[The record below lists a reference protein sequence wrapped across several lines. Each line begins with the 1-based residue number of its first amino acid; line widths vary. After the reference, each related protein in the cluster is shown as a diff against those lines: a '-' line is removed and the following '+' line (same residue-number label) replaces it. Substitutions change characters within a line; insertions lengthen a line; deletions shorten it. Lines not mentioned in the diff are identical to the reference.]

1 MVSWELPQ
9 ANKYYLQMGKGG
21 QGDRATVLWGCR
33 LCMGGCGVSYKQH
46 SGQDSLEEKSLTP
59 SGIALAA

>member
-1 MVSWELPQ
+1 MVSWELLQ

-21 QGDRATVLWGCR
+21 QGDRATVLWGCG
-33 LCMGGCGVSYKQH
+33 LCMGGYGVSYKQY
-46 SGQDSLEEKSLTP
+46 SGQDSLEEKSLMP